1 MATMESLTAAGV
13 PEHLGVKALGAG
25 IDLGWLEQLW
35 NLLKQAPALT
45 CPILAVL
52 VPQLS
57 EPYRTIAVEV
67 QAMLCAASTPTP

>member
-1 MATMESLTAAGV
+1 MATLESLKASGV

-35 NLLKQAPALT
+35 TLLKQAPTVA

-57 EPYRTIAVEV
+57 EPYRTIAAEV
-67 QAMLCAASTPTP
+67 QTMLCPAPTPAP